1 MARIPQQV
9 IDDIRDR
16 TNIVDVI
23 GQYVQLKK
31 SGNKNYTGLCP
42 FHNEKSPSFSVV
54 EDKQFYHCFGCGKG
68 GNVFSFIQEI
78 DGLSFP
84 EAVMKVADL
93 QNLAIDPKY
102 RQQNVANEQYTK
114 QNDLLE
120 LHQKASEVYHHML
133 IHTEIGQEAY
143 DYLLKR
149 GLTKEL
155 IETFQIGFAP
165 NQRAFLERIFK
176 NESLNEKEFVR
187 SGLFVEREDGSL
199 SDRFYQRIMFP
210 ITNAQGNVIGFS
222 GRLLK
227 TKEFPGEN
235 QPKYLNSPETDLF
248 NKREVLFNFDKAR
261 PSIRKEGTVF
271 LFEGF
276 MDVLAAWQA
285 EVKNGIASMGTSLT
299 NQQITLLERTA
310 SEVVVC
316 YDGDTAGVEATNR
329 AITLLQE
336 NSQLKTTIISMPE
349 KLDPDEYVR
358 KYGTDAFHELAYHG
372 RVTPFSFKMKYRR
385 KDRNLANEKEQV
397 DYLNDLLQDLLQVD
411 SLLEQDRYLTQ
422 LSTEFQISRET
433 LQQQLKELKQKQRQA
448 QKKPQQNRQR
458 KQSIEH
464 VYTQPVS
471 QEKKTQIEKAEEL
484 LLNRL
489 FNEASLNRRFK
500 TMEISFVHDKYQE
513 IYVLF
518 DTYIENEGEF
528 ELAKFLDFLH
538 EQSLKNLVID
548 IASLNVPEEST
559 EHELQDLTK
568 ILRSWQLVENIKMK
582 KIQQQ
587 EASQQGNQQ
596 LELELAVEIV
606 NLTKQL
612 KQAN

>member
-1 MARIPQQV
+1 
-9 IDDIRDR
+9 
-16 TNIVDVI
+16 
-23 GQYVQLKK
+23 
-31 SGNKNYTGLCP
+31 
-42 FHNEKSPSFSVV
+42 
-54 EDKQFYHCFGCGKG
+54 
-68 GNVFSFIQEI
+68 
-78 DGLSFP
+78 
-84 EAVMKVADL
+84 
-93 QNLAIDPKY
+93 
-102 RQQNVANEQYTK
+102 
-114 QNDLLE
+114 
-120 LHQKASEVYHHML
+120 
-133 IHTEIGQEAY
+133 
-143 DYLLKR
+143 
-149 GLTKEL
+149 
-155 IETFQIGFAP
+155 
-165 NQRAFLERIFK
+165 
-176 NESLNEKEFVR
+176 
-187 SGLFVEREDGSL
+187 
-199 SDRFYQRIMFP
+199 
-210 ITNAQGNVIGFS
+210 
-222 GRLLK
+222 
-227 TKEFPGEN
+227 
-235 QPKYLNSPETDLF
+235 
-248 NKREVLFNFDKAR
+248 
-261 PSIRKEGTVF
+261 IRKEGTVF

-336 NSQLKTTIISMPE
+336 KSQLKTTIISMPE
-349 KLDPDEYVR
+349 KLDPDAYVR

-528 ELAKFLDFLH
+528 
-538 EQSLKNLVID
+538 
-548 IASLNVPEEST
+548 
-559 EHELQDLTK
+559 
-568 ILRSWQLVENIKMK
+568 
-582 KIQQQ
+582 
-587 EASQQGNQQ
+587 
-596 LELELAVEIV
+596 
-606 NLTKQL
+606 
-612 KQAN
+612 

>member
-1 MARIPQQV
+1 
-9 IDDIRDR
+9 
-16 TNIVDVI
+16 
-23 GQYVQLKK
+23 
-31 SGNKNYTGLCP
+31 
-42 FHNEKSPSFSVV
+42 
-54 EDKQFYHCFGCGKG
+54 
-68 GNVFSFIQEI
+68 
-78 DGLSFP
+78 
-84 EAVMKVADL
+84 
-93 QNLAIDPKY
+93 
-102 RQQNVANEQYTK
+102 
-114 QNDLLE
+114 
-120 LHQKASEVYHHML
+120 ML
-133 IHTEIGQEAY
+133 
-143 DYLLKR
+143 
-149 GLTKEL
+149 
-155 IETFQIGFAP
+155 F
-165 NQRAFLERIFK
+165 
-176 NESLNEKEFVR
+176 R
-187 SGLFVEREDGSL
+187 S
-199 SDRFYQRIMFP
+199 
-210 ITNAQGNVIGFS
+210 
-222 GRLLK
+222 
-227 TKEFPGEN
+227 
-235 QPKYLNSPETDLF
+235 
-248 NKREVLFNFDKAR
+248 
-261 PSIRKEGTVF
+261 
-271 LFEGF
+271 
-276 MDVLAAWQA
+276 
-285 EVKNGIASMGTSLT
+285 
-299 NQQITLLERTA
+299 
-310 SEVVVC
+310 
-316 YDGDTAGVEATNR
+316 
-329 AITLLQE
+329 
-336 NSQLKTTIISMPE
+336 
-349 KLDPDEYVR
+349 
-358 KYGTDAFHELAYHG
+358 
-372 RVTPFSFKMKYRR
+372 
-385 KDRNLANEKEQV
+385 
-397 DYLNDLLQDLLQVD
+397 
-411 SLLEQDRYLTQ
+411 
-422 LSTEFQISRET
+422 T